1 MALKDLRNNMKKRI
15 TTYIPP
21 NSDET
26 SEKFIN
32 TIMTGGKKSIARR
45 IFNDTLLEL
54 QKRGHKNPKEM
65 FFRAIENTK
74 PTMEVRPKRI
84 GGAVYQVPF
93 EVAPKRQR
101 MLSFRWILASA
112 RSRKGMPMSR
122 RLSMEILEAADG
134 NGAAVKKKDDVE
146 RMAQA
151 NRAFAHYAR
160 FTKKK

>member
-1 MALKDLRNNMKKRI
+1 MKTKI

-21 NSDET
+21 LSDET

-32 TIMTGGKKSIARR
+32 YIMEGGKKTIART
-45 IFNDTLLEL
+45 IFNDMLAEIE
-54 QKRGHKNPKEM
+54 KRGHKEPRELL
-65 FFRAIENTK
+65 FRAIENTK
-74 PTMEVRPKRI
+74 PAMEVRPKRI

-93 EVAPKRQR
+93 EVNPKRQR
-101 MLSFRWILASA
+101 MLSFRWLIVGAHK
-112 RSRKGMPMSR
+112 RKGMPMFK
-122 RLSMEILEAADG
+122 RLTLEILEASDG
-134 NGAAVKKKDDVE
+134 NGGAVKKKDDVE

>member
-1 MALKDLRNNMKKRI
+1 MKTKI

-32 TIMTGGKKSIARR
+32 YIMNDGKKSTARR
-45 IFNDTLLEL
+45 IFNDMLKEIE
-54 QKRGHKNPKEM
+54 KRGNKNPKEI
-65 FFRAIENTK
+65 FFRALENCK

-93 EVAPKRQR
+93 EVPPKRQQ
-101 MLSFRWILASA
+101 MLAFRWLIAGA
-112 RSRKGMPMSR
+112 RHRKGMPMYR
-122 RLSMEILEAADG
+122 RLTVELLEASERT
-134 NGAAVKKKDDVE
+134 GAAVKKRDDVE

>member
-1 MALKDLRNNMKKRI
+1 MKTKI
-15 TTYIPP
+15 TTYVPP
-21 NSDET
+21 LSDET

-32 TIMTGGKKSIARR
+32 TIMEGGKKTIARK
-45 IFNDTLLEL
+45 IFNEMLAEIE
-54 QKRGHKNPKEM
+54 KRGHKEPREL

-74 PTMEVRPKRI
+74 PAMEVRPKRI

-93 EVAPKRQR
+93 EVNPKRQR
-101 MLSFRWILASA
+101 MLSFRWLINGA
-112 RSRKGMPMSR
+112 RGRKGIPMYK
-122 RLSMEILEAADG
+122 RLTLEILEASDG
-134 NGAAVKKKDDVE
+134 NGGAVKKKDDVE

>member
-1 MALKDLRNNMKKRI
+1 MKTKI
-15 TTYIPP
+15 TTYVPP
-21 NSDET
+21 LSDET

-32 TIMTGGKKSIARR
+32 YIMEGGKKTIART
-45 IFNDTLLEL
+45 IFNDMLGEIE
-54 QKRGHKNPKEM
+54 KRGHKEPREL

-93 EVAPKRQR
+93 EVNPKRQR
-101 MLSFRWILASA
+101 MLSFRWLIDGA
-112 RSRKGMPMSR
+112 RKRKGMPMFK
-122 RLSMEILEAADG
+122 RLTLEILEASDG
-134 NGAAVKKKDDVE
+134 NGGAVKKKDDVE

>member
-1 MALKDLRNNMKKRI
+1 MKTKI
-15 TTYIPP
+15 TTYVPP
-21 NSDET
+21 LSDET

-32 TIMTGGKKSIARR
+32 YIMEGGKKTIARK
-45 IFNDTLLEL
+45 IFNDMLGEIE
-54 QKRGHKNPKEM
+54 KRGHKEPREL

-74 PTMEVRPKRI
+74 PAMEVRPKRI

-93 EVAPKRQR
+93 EVNPKRQR
-101 MLSFRWILASA
+101 MLSFRWLINGA
-112 RSRKGMPMSR
+112 RARKGIPMYK
-122 RLSMEILEAADG
+122 RLTLEILEASDG
-134 NGAAVKKKDDVE
+134 NGGAVKKKDDVE

>member
-1 MALKDLRNNMKKRI
+1 MKTKI

-21 NSDET
+21 MSDEV

-32 TIMTGGKKSIARR
+32 YIMEGGKKTIARK
-45 IFNDTLLEL
+45 IFNDMLSEIE
-54 QKRGHKNPKEM
+54 KRGHKNAREL
-65 FFRAIENTK
+65 FFRAIDNTK

-93 EVAPKRQR
+93 EVNPRRQR
-101 MLSFRWILASA
+101 MLSFRWLISGA
-112 RSRKGMPMSR
+112 RKRKGIPMYK
-122 RLSMEILEAADG
+122 RLTLEILEASDG
-134 NGAAVKKKDDVE
+134 NGGAVKKKDDVE

>member
-1 MALKDLRNNMKKRI
+1 MKTKI

-21 NSDET
+21 MSDET

-32 TIMTGGKKSIARR
+32 YIMEGGKKTIART
-45 IFNDTLLEL
+45 IFNDMLGEIE
-54 QKRGHKNPKEM
+54 KRGHKEPREL

-74 PTMEVRPKRI
+74 PAMEVRPKRI
-84 GGAVYQVPF
+84 GGSVYQVPF
-93 EVAPKRQR
+93 EVNPKRQR
-101 MLSFRWILASA
+101 MLSFRWLIDGA
-112 RSRKGMPMSR
+112 RKRKGMPMYK
-122 RLSMEILEAADG
+122 RLTLEILEASDG
-134 NGAAVKKKDDVE
+134 NGGAVKKKDDVE

>member
-1 MALKDLRNNMKKRI
+1 MKTKI
-15 TTYIPP
+15 TTYVPP
-21 NSDET
+21 MSDET

-32 TIMTGGKKSIARR
+32 YIMLGGKKTVARR
-45 IFNDTLLEL
+45 IFNEMLGEIE
-54 QKRGHKNPKEM
+54 KRGHKAPREL

-93 EVAPKRQR
+93 EVNPKRQR
-101 MLSFRWILASA
+101 MLSFRWLIDGA
-112 RSRKGMPMSR
+112 RKRKGMPMAK
-122 RLSMEILEAADG
+122 RLTLEILEAADG
-134 NGAAVKKKDDVE
+134 NGGAVKKKDDVE

>member
-1 MALKDLRNNMKKRI
+1 MKTKI
-15 TTYIPP
+15 TTYVPP
-21 NSDET
+21 LSDET

-32 TIMTGGKKSIARR
+32 YIMEGGKKTIART
-45 IFNDTLLEL
+45 IFNDMLAEIE
-54 QKRGHKNPKEM
+54 KRGHKEPREL

-74 PTMEVRPKRI
+74 PAMEVRPKRI

-93 EVAPKRQR
+93 EVNPKRQR
-101 MLSFRWILASA
+101 MLSFRWLIDGA
-112 RSRKGMPMSR
+112 RKRKGMPMFK
-122 RLSMEILEAADG
+122 RLTLEILEASDG
-134 NGAAVKKKDDVE
+134 NGGAVKKKDDVE